1 MLDLI
6 TFFVK
11 IQLSSLYVKKQAA
24 RGLLSYFHSFAKA
37 EERGTDLQRGQYM
50 SNNILGKL

>member
-1 MLDLI
+1 MLDLV